1 VCFDACFRF
10 SFGSGAHDH
19 ALSSEIVEQL
29 VEEPW
34 NYIAPLSSVP
44 SADRRRSSHSR
55 AWLRSPFLRQQS
67 HLSGSSSLSVGLL
80 VRKMFFR
87 HAGKMRCGRCMH
99 HCAYVCAIRLQ
110 CVPSRDFILRND
122 RLASMQNVAVCTTR
136 GSLASIELFLWV
148 ALRRELPERCPS
160 RAPLVCGVSP
170 FLYHGHETGVTTLRL
185 SPSSRSI
192 PTSEHFARAHFGC
205 PSQRVLFACA
215 LVRIS
220 RI

>member
-1 VCFDACFRF
+1 MTSTPPLCVHRIFVRVERTMCVLMQCVTAFPSALVLMTMLFR
-10 SFGSGAHDH
+10 A
-19 ALSSEIVEQL
+19 IVEQL

-99 HCAYVCAIRLQ
+99 RCACVCAIRLQ
-110 CVPSRDFILRND
+110 CVPSRAFILRND
-122 RLASMQNVAVCTTR
+122 A
-136 GSLASIELFLWV
+136 
-148 ALRRELPERCPS
+148 
-160 RAPLVCGVSP
+160 
-170 FLYHGHETGVTTLRL
+170 
-185 SPSSRSI
+185 
-192 PTSEHFARAHFGC
+192 
-205 PSQRVLFACA
+205 
-215 LVRIS
+215 
-220 RI
+220 

>member
-1 VCFDACFRF
+1 MRAYTKALPCHHTRYVAVNTWVVDDEYAPPMRASHLCASGTHDVCFDACFRF

-19 ALSSEIVEQL
+19 GLSSEIVEQL

-99 HCAYVCAIRLQ
+99 RCACVCAIRLQ

-122 RLASMQNVAVCTTR
+122 A
-136 GSLASIELFLWV
+136 
-148 ALRRELPERCPS
+148 
-160 RAPLVCGVSP
+160 
-170 FLYHGHETGVTTLRL
+170 
-185 SPSSRSI
+185 
-192 PTSEHFARAHFGC
+192 
-205 PSQRVLFACA
+205 
-215 LVRIS
+215 
-220 RI
+220 

>member
-1 VCFDACFRF
+1 VRASHLCASGTHDVCFDACFRF

-99 HCAYVCAIRLQ
+99 RCACVCAIRLQ
-110 CVPSRDFILRND
+110 
-122 RLASMQNVAVCTTR
+122 VCICAATNMLMR
-136 GSLASIELFLWV
+136 RYIVSIP
-148 ALRRELPERCPS
+148 A
-160 RAPLVCGVSP
+160 LVCPVKR
-170 FLYHGHETGVTTLRL
+170 LY
-185 SPSSRSI
+185 SS
-192 PTSEHFARAHFGC
+192 E
-205 PSQRVLFACA
+205 
-215 LVRIS
+215 
-220 RI
+220 

>member
-1 VCFDACFRF
+1 MRASHLCASETHDVCFDACFRF

-110 CVPSRDFILRND
+110 
-122 RLASMQNVAVCTTR
+122 VCICAATNMLMR
-136 GSLASIELFLWV
+136 RYIVSIP
-148 ALRRELPERCPS
+148 A
-160 RAPLVCGVSP
+160 LVCPVKR
-170 FLYHGHETGVTTLRL
+170 LY
-185 SPSSRSI
+185 SS
-192 PTSEHFARAHFGC
+192 E
-205 PSQRVLFACA
+205 
-215 LVRIS
+215 
-220 RI
+220 